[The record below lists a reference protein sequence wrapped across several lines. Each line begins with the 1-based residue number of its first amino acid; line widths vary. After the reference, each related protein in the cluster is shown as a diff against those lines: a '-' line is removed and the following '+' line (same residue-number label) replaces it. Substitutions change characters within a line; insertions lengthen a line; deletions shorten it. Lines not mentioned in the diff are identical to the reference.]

1 MKNEVREHCWTKSV
15 PVPEGTKS
23 GDPVIIGVL
32 PGVAVIDRQANGKA
46 TVKFST
52 GSYRMTVIGK
62 KEAEEKQIK
71 VGEKVFLKE
80 GKLSADTGGTLWGYV
95 MEEVAKGK
103 TAEVEVKLAIV

>member
-15 PVPEGTKS
+15 PVPEGTKA
-23 GDPVIIGVL
+23 GTPVLIGSL
-32 PGVAVIDRQANGKA
+32 PGIAVIDRQPNGNA

-52 GSYRMTVIGK
+52 GSYRISVIGK

-80 GKLSADTGGTLWGYV
+80 GKLSADTGGTLWGYA
-95 MEEVAKGK
+95 MEELAKGK
-103 TAEVEVKLAIV
+103 TAEIEVKLAIV